1 MQGSR
6 LVESAEEILDG
17 NESFLN
23 KYIYYMTDL
32 HSSQYSK
39 GVKYYKLA
47 RTYQVTFSMHTIFP
61 QREGFVTPINL
72 RAPDGE
78 LISDQINMII
88 IELSKLD
95 DVLNKPVEEM
105 TPLEMWSVF
114 LGRADDVEHRG
125 LVNEIL
131 DKKEELGMAGAVLT
145 AISKDEDERAK
156 FRSRRK
162 AETDRISDLLT
173 SEENGA
179 IKERAKW
186 TVIVADKDAKWGA
199 VVADKDAKWGAIVAD
214 KDAEIAKLRALL
226 GK

>member
-1 MQGSR
+1 MLFHYLSPQISIHQYLHFFKDIKGR
-6 LVESAEEILDG
+6 LV
-17 NESFLN
+17 
-23 KYIYYMTDL
+23 
-32 HSSQYSK
+32 
-39 GVKYYKLA
+39 LA
-47 RTYQVTFSMHTIFP
+47 
-61 QREGFVTPINL
+61 
-72 RAPDGE
+72 
-78 LISDQINMII
+78 
-88 IELSKLD
+88 
-95 DVLNKPVEEM
+95 
-105 TPLEMWSVF
+105 
-114 LGRADDVEHRG
+114 
-125 LVNEIL
+125 
-131 DKKEELGMAGAVLT
+131 

-199 VVADKDAKWGAIVAD
+199 VVADKDAKWGAVVADKDAEIAD